1 MIGHADDGQLQ
12 RCQQET
18 SRTTCLF
25 CCPGSVAWS
34 DNSLWGWG
42 GTLSVSLGQE
52 CLSVDK
58 KPACPSVLQ
67 SSLHSA
73 ASDPD
78 VLFVQH
84 SAGCWRCGEC
94 HHQDTARSRKPIT
107 WVRCDANLYP
117 GSTEGPVQ
125 PWVLPQYNASYR
137 WTLYPVPRLCP
148 TCLFPNSDHATS
160 LERSQ
165 DAEFCP
171 IFHTKGP
178 KFGNKK

>member
-1 MIGHADDGQLQ
+1 MG
-12 RCQQET
+12 
-18 SRTTCLF
+18 
-25 CCPGSVAWS
+25 
-34 DNSLWGWG
+34 GW

-52 CLSVDK
+52 CLSVGK
-58 KPACPSVLQ
+58 KPAYPSVLQ

-84 SAGCWRCGEC
+84 SAGRWRCGGER

-107 WVRCDANLYP
+107 WVRCDANLCL

-125 PWVLPQYNASYR
+125 PWVLPQYNASYG
-137 WTLYPVPRLCP
+137 WTLCPVPRLCP
-148 TCLFPNSDHATS
+148 TCCLFPSSDHTTS

-171 IFHTKGP
+171 VFHTKGP